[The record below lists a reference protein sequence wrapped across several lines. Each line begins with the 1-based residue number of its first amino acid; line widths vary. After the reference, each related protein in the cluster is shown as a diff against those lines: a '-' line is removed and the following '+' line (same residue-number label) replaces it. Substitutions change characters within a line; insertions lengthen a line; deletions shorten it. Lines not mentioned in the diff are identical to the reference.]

1 MSFETRDLTPGGT
14 SPTRVERANESPH
27 DAADRVAMLR
37 TYLARFGLTDQA
49 TAEEAARRV
58 LAALAC
64 DDVAPSELDQRLIV
78 TARGWVREFAGA
90 TAGQPAHDWFW
101 RAPILLGKF
110 PTAFLST
117 PLPVTTTAQFSPTRP
132 EA

>member
-1 MSFETRDLTPGGT
+1 MQTQDPTFGGMSVE
-14 SPTRVERANESPH
+14 RVERTAESPQGG
-27 DAADRVAMLR
+27 AAHRVAMLEA
-37 TYLARFGLTDQA
+37 YLARFGLTHQA
-49 TAEEAARRV
+49 AAEEAARRV
-58 LAALAC
+58 LAAVAC
-64 DDVAPSELDQRLIV
+64 DHVAPSELDQRLIV